1 MLMILHYLTLA
12 IRNLLKYRT
21 QNVISIIGLAV
32 GLFSFCVCLYCS
44 RYIES
49 TNHCFDNYKRIVQIN
64 MYDPGTGNYFSGTPA
79 PLCEDMRT
87 WAKEVEVLSFVTYPR
102 QYTFDV
108 EVKPGKTLPYEL
120 RRMETD
126 SLYARIFTPRILAGS
141 WQTASHTPN
150 ALVMSRATAVRI
162 FGSESEAIGKTCTL
176 NRRLFTSPSGTPAD
190 EGIVY
195 TVQAVMDD
203 TPQNNSLYFMET
215 VDMLVLNDSDGL
227 LQSDQRHE
235 MTGGNT
241 YALLAPHAD
250 IRQLKGEIAQRG
262 FGWNLYGRDYEVQV
276 FPIGQ
281 FPDERKQL
289 SIISWITSSMGMLI
303 LLVGLLNFFHFL
315 IGSYFNR
322 TKEFSV
328 MKVNGCSGRQLFALL
343 FIQSLLVLLAASL
356 LVLWGIEVTDGRMDY
371 SIEFMSMTFSKSLLM
386 CHAAQYIGL
395 LVLLCAGICLVTTLR
410 IRRISVQDGLNGGLR
425 RCQSHRGRNFMLGVQ
440 FFLCWLFVALS
451 AALYLQSEKTS
462 GTLLHTLSMQEK
474 ASILSIPLDYSFLNN
489 AEKQSLVGRFKSL
502 AAVED
507 ALLADVSYLGGS
519 SGNLM
524 MTEKGN
530 DNSWIEVEVMR
541 VPANFFSFMNIL
553 LEQGRAPKTEADIVA
568 DRTWQQRMEKDIL
581 GMPLYDSQH
590 DYSVC
595 GICAPFQTDTYR
607 KSIGYVFLPY
617 DVSDYIGHCYLKCHS
632 GRVQEVKA
640 RVEQLLRE
648 ALPESVPVRVGTL
661 LDDIH
666 DRQPLEYT
674 LKNIVLFFAIV
685 SILITLLGVYSSIT
699 LDTERRQKEVAIR
712 KVNGAGVPQ
721 IMLLFARLYIVLLAV
736 SALLSFPL
744 VWFLLQQWKRMYIVF
759 FDHGFLFW
767 TSIFVLVAVVT
778 ALTVVFRIL
787 RTARQNPA
795 EVIKRE

>member
-49 TNHCFDNYKRIVQIN
+49 TNHCFDNYKRIVLVSL
-64 MYDPGTGNYFSGTPA
+64 YDSEQDHYFSGTPA
-79 PLCEDMRT
+79 PLCEDIRG
-87 WAKEVEVLSFVTYPR
+87 WAKGVEALSFVSYPR
-102 QYTFDV
+102 QMPFDI
-108 EVKPGKTLPYEL
+108 EVRPGKTLPYEL
-120 RRMETD
+120 KRMETD
-126 SLYARIFTPRILAGS
+126 SLYARIFTPHIVAGS
-141 WQTASHTPN
+141 WEGASHTPN
-150 ALVMSRATAVRI
+150 ALVMSRSTAVRI
-162 FGSESEAIGKTCTL
+162 FGSEAEAIGKTCVMT
-176 NRRLFTSPSGTPAD
+176 RRLPTSPSTTPHNG
-190 EGIVY
+190 GITY

-203 TPQNNSLYFMET
+203 TPLNNSLHFMET
-215 VDMLVLNDSDGL
+215 MDMLVLNDSEGL
-227 LQSDQRHE
+227 LQSNRRHE

-241 YALLAPHAD
+241 FALLAPDAD
-250 IRQLKGEIAQRG
+250 IRQLEEQFMQSDYSWR
-262 FGWNLYGRDYEVQV
+262 LYDRDYEAQV
-276 FPIGQ
+276 FPIGR
-281 FPDERKQL
+281 FPYEHKQL

-328 MKVNGCSGRQLFALL
+328 MKVNGCSGSQLFALL
-343 FIQSLLVLLAASL
+343 FIQSLLVVLAASL

-489 AEKQSLVGRFKSL
+489 AEKQSLVGRFKSH
-502 AAVED
+502 AAVQD
-507 ALLADVSYLGGS
+507 VLLADINYLYGS

-524 MTEKGN
+524 MTEK
-530 DNSWIEVEVMR
+530 DNPDSWLEVNVMA
-541 VPANFFSFMNIL
+541 VPRNFFSFMNIS
-553 LEQGRAPKTEADIVA
+553 LEQGHGLEASTDLVA
-568 DRTWQQRMEKDIL
+568 DRTLQQRLQKDVM
-581 GMPLYDSQH
+581 GMPLYNSQRS
-590 DYSVC
+590 YTVS
-595 GICAPFQTDTYR
+595 GICEPFQTDTYT
-607 KSIGYVFLPY
+607 KSQGYVFIPY
-617 DVSDYIGHCYLKCHS
+617 DASDYIGHCYLKCRT
-632 GRVQEVKA
+632 GQEQEV
-640 RVEQLLRE
+640 RTWVEQVLRE
-648 ALPESVPVRVGTL
+648 TLPESVPVQVSTL

-759 FDHGFLFW
+759 FDYGFLFW
-767 TSIFVLVAVVT
+767 TSIFALVAAVT

>member
-1 MLMILHYLTLA
+1 MILHYVTLA

-21 QNVISIIGLAV
+21 QNIISIIGLAV

-44 RYIES
+44 RFIQS
-49 TNHCFDNYKRIVQIN
+49 ANHCFDNYKRIIQISL
-64 MYDPGTGNYFSGTPA
+64 YDSEQDHYFSGTPA
-79 PLCEDMRT
+79 PLCEDMRG
-87 WAKEVEVLSFVTYPR
+87 WAKGVEALSFVTYPR
-102 QYTFDV
+102 QMPFDI
-108 EVKPGKTLPYEL
+108 EVRPGKTLPYEL
-120 RRMETD
+120 KRMETD
-126 SLYARIFTPRILAGS
+126 SLYARIFTPRIVAGS
-141 WQTASHTPN
+141 WEGASHTPN
-150 ALVMSRATAVRI
+150 ALVMSRSTAVRI
-162 FGSESEAIGKTCTL
+162 FGSEAEAIGKTCVMT
-176 NRRLFTSPSGTPAD
+176 RRLPTSPSTTPHD
-190 EGIVY
+190 GGITY

-203 TPQNNSLYFMET
+203 TPLNNSLHFMET
-215 VDMLVLNDSDGL
+215 MDMLVLNDSEGL
-227 LQSDQRHE
+227 LQSNSRHE

-241 YALLAPHAD
+241 FALLAPDAD
-250 IRQLKGEIAQRG
+250 IRQLEEQFMKRG
-262 FGWNLYGRDYEVQV
+262 YSWQLYDREYEAQV
-276 FPIGQ
+276 FPIGR
-281 FPDERKQL
+281 FPYEHRQL
-289 SIISWITSSMGMLI
+289 SVTSWITGTMGLLI

-328 MKVNGCSGRQLFALL
+328 MKVNGCSGGQLFTLL
-343 FIQSLLVLLAASL
+343 FVQSLLVVLAASL
-356 LVLWGIEVTDGRMDY
+356 LMLWGIEVTDGRLDY

-386 CHAAQYIGL
+386 LHAAQYIGL
-395 LVLLCAGICLVTTLR
+395 LVLLCAGICLVATLR
-410 IRRISVQDGLNGGLR
+410 IRRISVQDGLGGGR
-425 RCQSHRGRNFMLGVQ
+425 RRRQSHRGRNFMLGVQ

-474 ASILSIPLDYSFLNN
+474 ASILSIPLDYSCLNN

-541 VPANFFSFMNIL
+541 VPANFFSFMNIP

-581 GMPLYDSQH
+581 GMPLYDSQR

-595 GICAPFQTDTYR
+595 GICAPFQTDTYS
-607 KSIGYVFLPY
+607 KSIGYVFLLYNP
-617 DVSDYIGHCYLKCHS
+617 SDYIGHCYLKCHS

-674 LKNIVLFFAIV
+674 MKNIVLFFAVV

-736 SALLSFPL
+736 SALLAFPL
-744 VWFLLQQWKRMYIVF
+744 VGFVLQQWKRMYIVF
-759 FDHGFLFW
+759 FDCGFFYW
-767 TSIFVLVAVVT
+767 AGVFVLVAAVT
-778 ALTVVFRIL
+778 TLTIIFRIL